1 MPEYISSDKEMSIQ
15 WNGFES
21 KVEMM
26 LYYVAVSED
35 DAATKVDCKQLV
47 RYLRKIYICIK
58 YFKTASEWL
67 SNVNLGLS
75 SICILFR

>member
-47 RYLRKIYICIK
+47 RYLRKIYM
-58 YFKTASEWL
+58 Y
-67 SNVNLGLS
+67 
-75 SICILFR
+75 